1 MRVQLPEFLQF
12 KSRLVAIALLCLAG
26 SITELSAQCDR
37 VGKVISVTP
46 GCGAVLVDINNS
58 EQIKAVVGAS
68 DLSGGQ
74 FVSFTSAP
82 TPLPPGCSA
91 NGLPVVALTCVSQVL
106 PCNAEF
112 SYGVVSGNNPARFN
126 FEAITLGGVLLATY
140 SWDFGDGTTA
150 TGKSVQHTFAQA
162 GDHTVCLTV
171 SDGNGCSNQTC
182 KTITVGT
189 QPECG
194 FDLLLTAVGL
204 QLYGKLAPKAGYD
217 YELNS
222 VKWFTNKATLP
233 LAETQ
238 SFTAPLPTYG
248 YYLVCASYETT
259 NLADG
264 SHCNSTACKDLVVAD
279 MNSCI
284 IQDLAVQ
291 SAVCVPLNVPVCGCD
306 GQTYQS
312 ECAAMSAGLNTWWA
326 GTCPAAY
333 LTPCNA
339 NMDVKM
345 LGIDQEGFK
354 ASFSN
359 LASGDYIFAQL
370 DFGDGTPFLKTTQWD
385 TVIHHYATGGIYR
398 ATLTIWKDENTISN
412 VTRMVATDVG
422 NTNVDNLPAVTDYV
436 MPGDANGDHRANMY
450 DLLNVGV
457 GYYTDGV
464 PRPYANTAWAP
475 QFAPDW
481 EQHVN
486 QVNLK
491 HIDCDGN
498 GSIDDYDAN
507 VILDH
512 YAPLDTTDVSTAPG
526 LPKVRVQFDQD
537 TIVINPDAPPTS
549 LEITANLL
557 IGSPAQPALNLYG
570 VAFTMQYPE
579 FVKHDPDILY
589 SSDYFGSLLHVL
601 PLSKDVYSRHQIDFG
616 MVRKNNQPASGYGL
630 LGKMTLRADYIIIVD
645 IVDRAE
651 NHAMPLVVPV
661 KGLRAIDADGNIKEL
676 AVPVELDTIWIK
688 VLESTTK
695 TEQAALDHTVMLYPN
710 PATESTK
717 LYTGNYDVS
726 KINVINCLGQ
736 TVETLHPTGN
746 QHLTTIE
753 TDRFES
759 GVYTVQVH
767 TDKGV
772 AEKKLVV
779 Q

>member
-1 MRVQLPEFLQF
+1 MRVQLPDFFQL
-12 KSRLVAIALLCLAG
+12 KSQIVAIILLWLAG
-26 SITELSAQCDR
+26 SITDLSAQCDR
-37 VGKVISVTP
+37 VGKVLSVAP

-58 EQIKAVVGAS
+58 EELKAVAGAS

-74 FVSFTSAP
+74 FVSFTASP
-82 TPLPPGCSA
+82 TQLPAGCSA

-112 SYGVVSGNNPARFN
+112 SYGVVSGNNPAQIN
-126 FEAITLGGVLLATY
+126 FEAVTLSGLLASTY
-140 SWDFGDGTTA
+140 HWDFGDGSTA
-150 TGKSVQHTFAQA
+150 TGKAVEHTFSQS

-171 SDGNGCSNQTC
+171 SDDNGCSNQIC

-194 FDLLLTAVGL
+194 FDLLITAVGL
-204 QLYGKLAPKAGYD
+204 QLYGKLAPKAGFE

-238 SFTAPLPTYG
+238 SFVAPLPAYG

-259 NLADG
+259 NPADG
-264 SHCNSTACKDLVVAD
+264 SHCNATVCKELAVAD
-279 MNSCI
+279 MSHCI
-284 IQDLAVQ
+284 IQGLAVQ
-291 SAVCVPLNVPVCGCD
+291 TDVCVPLNVPVCGCD
-306 GQTYQS
+306 GKTYQS
-312 ECAAMSAGLNTWWA
+312 ECEAMSAGLNTWWA

-333 LTPCNA
+333 ITPCNA
-339 NMDVKM
+339 NLEVQM
-345 LGIDQEGFK
+345 LGVDQEGFK
-354 ASFSN
+354 ASFTN
-359 LASGDYIFAQL
+359 LASGDYVFAQL

-385 TVIHHYATGGIYR
+385 TVVHHYATGGIYR
-398 ATLTIWKDENTISN
+398 ATLTVWKDENTISN
-412 VTRMVATDVG
+412 VTRMVTTDAVNATA
-422 NTNVDNLPAVTDYV
+422 DNLPAATDYV
-436 MPGDANGDHRANMY
+436 MPGDANGDRRANMY

-457 GYYTDGV
+457 GYYNDGT
-464 PRPYANTAWAP
+464 PRPYASSSWAP

-481 EQHVN
+481 DQQVN
-486 QVNLK
+486 HVNLK
-491 HIDCDGN
+491 HVDCDGN

-512 YAPLDTTDVSTAPG
+512 YAPLDTTEVSTAANK
-526 LPKVRVQFDQD
+526 PKVRVQFDQD
-537 TIVINPDAPPTS
+537 TIVINPNAPPTN

-601 PLSKDVYSRHQIDFG
+601 PLSKDVYSRRQIDFG
-616 MVRKNNQPASGYGL
+616 MVRKNNQTASGYGL
-630 LGKMTLRADYIIIVD
+630 LGKITLRADYIIIVD

-651 NHAMPLVVPV
+651 NQIIPLVIPV

-676 AVPVELDTIWIK
+676 TVPLELDTIWIK

-695 TEQAALDHTVMLYPN
+695 TEQAALDQTVMLYPN

-726 KINVINCLGQ
+726 KIDVINSLGQ
-736 TVETLHPTGN
+736 TVETLHPTN
-746 QHLTTIE
+746 SQHLTTLD
-753 TDRFES
+753 TDRFVS